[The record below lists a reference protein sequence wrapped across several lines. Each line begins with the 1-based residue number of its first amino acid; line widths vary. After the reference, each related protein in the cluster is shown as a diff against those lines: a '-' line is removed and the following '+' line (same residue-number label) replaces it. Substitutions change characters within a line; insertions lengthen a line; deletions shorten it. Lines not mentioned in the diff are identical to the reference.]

1 MWFNIEEDMKEKVTL
16 KFRTSLL
23 LVIAFTLCTLWGC
36 SVVPEKQAVE
46 EFKKANP
53 DAVLHEHFIGEGD
66 SDHAYYHFRY
76 SEKQSNAKLE
86 VVWLYQRQKDN
97 TWKVIAK
104 EGPKPSGSKFGD

>member
-1 MWFNIEEDMKEKVTL
+1 MIVRRKIEMKSQMKL
-16 KFRTSLL
+16 RFQICLL
-23 LVIAFTLCTLWGC
+23 LVMAFTLCAIWGC
-36 SVVPEKQAVE
+36 SVVSEKQAME

-53 DAVLHEHFIGEGD
+53 DAVLLEQFVGEGD

-76 SEKQSNAKLE
+76 TEKQSNAKLE
-86 VVWLYQRQKDN
+86 VVWLYQRQQDN